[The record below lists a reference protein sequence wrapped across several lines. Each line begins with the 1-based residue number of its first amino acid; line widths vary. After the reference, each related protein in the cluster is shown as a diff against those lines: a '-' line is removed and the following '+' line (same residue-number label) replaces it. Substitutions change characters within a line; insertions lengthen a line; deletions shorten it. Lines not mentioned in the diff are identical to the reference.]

1 MMLKRFCHH
10 LFCKMIF
17 SCFKV
22 KSFKTNI
29 KNTLNCFMIGLLTQT
44 HSISTV
50 TVTHLYSVFSYTQ
63 RRLVKAMERRRPRGQ
78 CLVTLKASAA
88 AASDQPHA
96 QASAKMAP
104 VT

>member
-29 KNTLNCFMIGLLTQT
+29 KNTLNCFLIGLLTQT

-50 TVTHLYSVFSYTQ
+50 TVTHLYTH
-63 RRLVKAMERRRPRGQ
+63 RRGGSLKRWSPDGLV
-78 CLVTLKASAA
+78 VSA
-88 AASDQPHA
+88 
-96 QASAKMAP
+96 
-104 VT
+104 

>member
-29 KNTLNCFMIGLLTQT
+29 KNTLNCFLIGLLTQT

-50 TVTHLYSVFSYTQ
+50 TVTHLYTH
-63 RRLVKAMERRRPRGQ
+63 RRGGSLKQWSADGLV
-78 CLVTLKASAA
+78 VSA
-88 AASDQPHA
+88 
-96 QASAKMAP
+96 
-104 VT
+104 

>member
-1 MMLKRFCHH
+1 MMLKRFRHH

-17 SCFKV
+17 SCFK
-22 KSFKTNI
+22 TNI
-29 KNTLNCFMIGLLTQT
+29 KNTLNCFLIGLLTQT
-44 HSISTV
+44 HYLHGDRHTPV
-50 TVTHLYSVFSYTQ
+50 HTPP

-88 AASDQPHA
+88 AASDRPHA

>member
-1 MMLKRFCHH
+1 MMLKRFRHR

-22 KSFKTNI
+22 NSFKTNI
-29 KNTLNCFMIGLLTQT
+29 KNTLNCFLIGLLTQT

-50 TVTHLYSVFSYTQ
+50 TVTHLYSVFSYT

-88 AASDQPHA
+88 AASDRPHA

>member
-17 SCFKV
+17 SCFK
-22 KSFKTNI
+22 TNI
-29 KNTLNCFMIGLLTQT
+29 KSTLNCFLIGLLTQT

-50 TVTHLYSVFSYTQ
+50 TVTHLYSVFSYT
-63 RRLVKAMERRRPRGQ
+63 RRLVKAMERRRPPGQ

-88 AASDQPHA
+88 AASDRPHA